1 MNNNSMT
8 LTFRIGVCAMS
19 NNKKILIITGSYGN
33 GHISVTNSI
42 VNQLNRM
49 HLPNLT
55 VIEHDLYQ
63 EAHPII
69 NSFAKKY
76 YINSYKY
83 FRKSYRFFYY
93 ANQDNTEKC
102 FYRYYGLNR
111 LINLIMKEKPD
122 LILLTFPTPVMSII
136 KKDIGVDIPVATV
149 ITDYT
154 MHKNWYTPN
163 SNRYFVATEHTKS
176 QLVQYG
182 VDPSIIDVT
191 GIPIHE
197 RFNEE
202 VDRNAWLTNNGLQPN
217 KKTLL
222 MVAGAFG
229 VVGGFNEMLATL
241 TEESDHQYVVV
252 CGNNTQLINTLKA
265 AYKDTPNVLIIG
277 FTKEMAGW
285 MASCDLMLTKPGG
298 ITISESLCK
307 SIPLVFFNPAPG
319 QEGENAKY
327 FTEKGF
333 SRITNSYEETTATVL
348 ELLSDEH
355 QLKQYKENMQKHY
368 LPESSKNICMSLMQI
383 LESTNSQSIATS
395 KAGLYA
401 RLFAK

>member
-1 MNNNSMT
+1 MILER
-8 LTFRIGVCAMS
+8 LTFRIGVCTMS

-33 GHISVTNSI
+33 GHISVTNAI

-49 HLPNLT
+49 QLPQLT
-55 VIEHDLYQ
+55 VIEHDLFQ

-69 NSFAKKY
+69 NSIAKKY

-83 FRKSYRFFYY
+83 FRNSYRYFYY
-93 ANQDNTEKC
+93 ANQDKPESC

-111 LINLIMKEKPD
+111 LINLILKEKPD

-136 KKDIGVDIPVATV
+136 KKELNIHIPVATV

-154 MHKNWYTPN
+154 MHKNWLTPN
-163 SNRYFVATEHTKS
+163 SNRYFVATEALKS
-176 QLVQYG
+176 ELVALG
-182 VDPSIIDVT
+182 VDEGIVDIT

-197 RFNEE
+197 SFNDP
-202 VDRNAWLTNNGLQPN
+202 VDRDAWLLSHGLSPDR
-217 KKTLL
+217 KTLL

-229 VVGGFNEMLATL
+229 VVGGFNEMLKDLTATC
-241 TEESDHQYVVV
+241 THQFVVV
-252 CGNNTQLINTLKA
+252 CGNNTQLLQQLQSE
-265 AYKDTPNVLIIG
+265 YKDNHNVVIIG
-277 FTKEMAGW
+277 YTQQMAQW
-285 MASCDLMLTKPGG
+285 MSCCDLMLTKPGG

-319 QEGENAKY
+319 QEGENAIY
-327 FTEKGF
+327 FTKKGF
-333 SRITNSYEETTATVL
+333 SRITQTYEETTSTVL
-348 ELLSDEH
+348 ELLSDEV
-355 QLKQYKENMQKHY
+355 LLNQYKHNMQRHY
-368 LPESSKNICMSLMQI
+368 IPDASLNISRTLLQMLDHTSSDAMI
-383 LESTNSQSIATS
+383 TS

>member
-1 MNNNSMT
+1 
-8 LTFRIGVCAMS
+8 MS

>member
-1 MNNNSMT
+1 
-8 LTFRIGVCAMS
+8 MS

-69 NSFAKKY
+69 NSIAKKY

-83 FRKSYRFFYY
+83 FRKSYRYFYY
-93 ANQDNTEKC
+93 ANQDNPKKC

-229 VVGGFNEMLATL
+229 VVGGFDEMLATL

-265 AYKDTPNVLIIG
+265 AYKDNPNVLIIG

-319 QEGENAKY
+319 QEGENAIY

-368 LPESSKNICMSLMQI
+368 LPESSKNICMSLMQL

>member
-69 NSFAKKY
+69 NSIAKKY

-83 FRKSYRFFYY
+83 FRKSYRYFYY
-93 ANQDNTEKC
+93 ANQDNPEKC

-122 LILLTFPTPVMSII
+122 LILLTFPTPAMSII
-136 KKDIGVDIPVATV
+136 KKDLGVDIPVATV

-176 QLVQYG
+176 QLIQYG

-202 VDRNAWLTNNGLQPN
+202 VERNAWLTNNGLQPN

-252 CGNNTQLINTLKA
+252 CGNNTQLIDTLKA
-265 AYKDTPNVLIIG
+265 AYKDNPNVLIIG
-277 FTKEMAGW
+277 FTKEMARW

-319 QEGENAKY
+319 QEGENAIY

-368 LPESSKNICMSLMQI
+368 LPESSKYICMSLMQL

>member
-1 MNNNSMT
+1 
-8 LTFRIGVCAMS
+8 MS

-49 HLPNLT
+49 HLSNLT

-69 NSFAKKY
+69 NSIAKKY

-83 FRKSYRFFYY
+83 FRKSYRYFYY
-93 ANQDNTEKC
+93 ANQDNPEKC
-102 FYRYYGLNR
+102 FYKYYGLNR

-136 KKDIGVDIPVATV
+136 KKDLGVDIPVATV

-163 SNRYFVATEHTKS
+163 CNRYFVATEHTKA

-182 VDPSIIDVT
+182 VDKSIIDVT

-197 RFNEE
+197 RFNNE
-202 VDRNAWLTNNGLQPN
+202 VDRNTWLTSHKLQPN

-229 VVGGFNEMLATL
+229 VVGGFNEMLDTL
-241 TEESDHQYVVV
+241 TKESDHQYVVV
-252 CGNNTQLINTLKA
+252 CGNNTQLINALEAT
-265 AYKDTPNVLIIG
+265 YKDNPNVLIIG
-277 FTKEMAGW
+277 FTKEMAEW

-319 QEGENAKY
+319 QEGENAIY

-333 SRITNSYEETTATVL
+333 SRITNTYEETTATVL
-348 ELLSDEH
+348 ELLSDER
-355 QLKQYKENMQKHY
+355 QLKQYKENMRKHY
-368 LPESSKNICMSLMQI
+368 IPESSKIICRSLMQL
-383 LESTNSQSIATS
+383 LESTNSQSITTS

>member
-1 MNNNSMT
+1 
-8 LTFRIGVCAMS
+8 MS

-69 NSFAKKY
+69 NSIAKKY

-83 FRKSYRFFYY
+83 FRKSYRYFYY
-93 ANQDNTEKC
+93 ANQDNPEKC

-122 LILLTFPTPVMSII
+122 LILLTFPTPAMSII
-136 KKDIGVDIPVATV
+136 KKDLGVDIPVATV

-176 QLVQYG
+176 QLIQYG

-202 VDRNAWLTNNGLQPN
+202 VERNAWLTNNGLQPN

-252 CGNNTQLINTLKA
+252 CGNNTQLIDTLKA
-265 AYKDTPNVLIIG
+265 AYKDNPNVLIIG
-277 FTKEMAGW
+277 FTKEMARW

-319 QEGENAKY
+319 QEGENAIY

-368 LPESSKNICMSLMQI
+368 LPESSKYICMSLMQL

>member
-1 MNNNSMT
+1 
-8 LTFRIGVCAMS
+8 MS

-33 GHISVTNSI
+33 GHISVTNAI

-49 HLPNLT
+49 QLPNLT
-55 VIEHDLYQ
+55 VIEHDLFQ

-69 NSFAKKY
+69 NSIAKKY

-83 FRKSYRFFYY
+83 FRKSYRYFYY
-93 ANQDNTEKC
+93 ANQDKPESC

-111 LINLIMKEKPD
+111 LINLILKEKPD

-136 KKDIGVDIPVATV
+136 KKELNIDIPVATV

-154 MHKNWYTPN
+154 MHKNWLTPN
-163 SNRYFVATEHTKS
+163 SNRYFVATEALKS
-176 QLVQYG
+176 ELIALG
-182 VDPSIIDVT
+182 VSSSIIDVT

-197 RFNEE
+197 RFDET
-202 VDRNAWLTNNGLQPN
+202 VDRESWLRSHGLSPH

-229 VVGGFNEMLATL
+229 VVGGFNEMLSDL
-241 TEESDHQYVVV
+241 TVAHTHQFVVI
-252 CGNNTQLINTLKA
+252 CGNNTQLKEQLKTQ
-265 AYKDTPNVLIIG
+265 YKDNKNVLIIG
-277 FTKEMAGW
+277 YTQDMAEW
-285 MASCDLMLTKPGG
+285 MSSCDLMLTKPGG

-307 SIPLVFFNPAPG
+307 SIPLVFYNPAPG
-319 QEGENAKY
+319 QEGENAIY
-327 FTEKGF
+327 FTKKGF
-333 SRITNSYEETTATVL
+333 SRITHTYEETTASVL
-348 ELLSDEH
+348 ELLSDEVV
-355 QLKQYKENMQKHY
+355 LGQYKYNMQQHY
-368 LPESSKNICMSLMQI
+368 IPDASLNISRTLLEMLEHTSSDAMM
-383 LESTNSQSIATS
+383 TS

>member
-69 NSFAKKY
+69 NSIAKKY

-83 FRKSYRFFYY
+83 FRKSYRYFYY
-93 ANQDNTEKC
+93 ANQDNPEKC

-136 KKDIGVDIPVATV
+136 KKDLGVDIPVATV

-176 QLVQYG
+176 QLIQYG

-202 VDRNAWLTNNGLQPN
+202 VERNAWLTNNGLQPN

-252 CGNNTQLINTLKA
+252 CGNNTQLIDTLKA
-265 AYKDTPNVLIIG
+265 AYKDNPNVLIIG

-319 QEGENAKY
+319 QEGENAIY

-368 LPESSKNICMSLMQI
+368 LPESSKNICMSLMQL

>member
-69 NSFAKKY
+69 NSIAKKY

>member
-1 MNNNSMT
+1 
-8 LTFRIGVCAMS
+8 MS

-69 NSFAKKY
+69 NSIAKKY

-319 QEGENAKY
+319 QESENAKY

-348 ELLSDEH
+348 ELLSNEH

>member
-1 MNNNSMT
+1 
-8 LTFRIGVCAMS
+8 MS

-33 GHISVTNSI
+33 GHISVTNAI

-49 HLPNLT
+49 QLPNLT
-55 VIEHDLYQ
+55 VIEHDLFQ

-69 NSFAKKY
+69 NSIAKKY

-83 FRKSYRFFYY
+83 FRKSYRYFYY
-93 ANQDNTEKC
+93 ANQDKPESC

-111 LINLIMKEKPD
+111 LINLILKEKPD

-136 KKDIGVDIPVATV
+136 KKELNIDIPVATV

-154 MHKNWYTPN
+154 MHKNWLTPN
-163 SNRYFVATEHTKS
+163 SDRYFVATEALKS
-176 QLVQYG
+176 ELIALG
-182 VDPSIIDVT
+182 VSPSIIDVT

-197 RFNEE
+197 RFDEV
-202 VDRNAWLTNNGLQPN
+202 VDRESWILSHGLSPD

-229 VVGGFNEMLATL
+229 VVGGFNEMLSDL
-241 TEESDHQYVVV
+241 TVEHTHQFVVV
-252 CGNNTQLINTLKA
+252 CGNNTQLMQQLKTQ
-265 AYKDTPNVLIIG
+265 YKDNQNVLIIG
-277 FTKEMAGW
+277 YTQDMAKW
-285 MASCDLMLTKPGG
+285 MSSCDLMLTKPGG

-319 QEGENAKY
+319 QEGENAIY
-327 FTEKGF
+327 FTKKGF
-333 SRITNSYEETTATVL
+333 SRITHTYEETTSTVL
-348 ELLSDEH
+348 KLLSDEVV
-355 QLKQYKENMQKHY
+355 LGQYKYNMQQHY
-368 LPESSKNICMSLMQI
+368 IPDASLNISRTLLEMLEHTSSDAMM
-383 LESTNSQSIATS
+383 TS

>member
-1 MNNNSMT
+1 
-8 LTFRIGVCAMS
+8 MS

-69 NSFAKKY
+69 NSIAKKY

-83 FRKSYRFFYY
+83 FRKSYRYFYY
-93 ANQDNTEKC
+93 ANQDNPEKC

-122 LILLTFPTPVMSII
+122 LILLTFPTPAMSII
-136 KKDIGVDIPVATV
+136 KKDLGVDIPVATV

-176 QLVQYG
+176 QLIQYG

-202 VDRNAWLTNNGLQPN
+202 VERNAWLTNNGLQPN

-252 CGNNTQLINTLKA
+252 CGNNTQLIDTLKA
-265 AYKDTPNVLIIG
+265 AYKDNPNVLIIG

-319 QEGENAKY
+319 QEGENAIY

-368 LPESSKNICMSLMQI
+368 LPESSKNICMSLMQL

>member
-69 NSFAKKY
+69 NSIAKKY

-83 FRKSYRFFYY
+83 FRKSYRYFYY
-93 ANQDNTEKC
+93 ANQDNPEKC

-122 LILLTFPTPVMSII
+122 LILLTFPTPAMSII
-136 KKDIGVDIPVATV
+136 KKDLGVDIPVATV

-176 QLVQYG
+176 QLIQYG

-202 VDRNAWLTNNGLQPN
+202 VERNAWLTNNGLQPN

-252 CGNNTQLINTLKA
+252 CGNNTQLIDTLKA
-265 AYKDTPNVLIIG
+265 AYKDNPNVLIIG

-319 QEGENAKY
+319 QEGENAIY

-368 LPESSKNICMSLMQI
+368 LPESSKNICMSLMQL

>member
-1 MNNNSMT
+1 
-8 LTFRIGVCAMS
+8 MS

-33 GHISVTNSI
+33 GHISVTNAI

-49 HLPNLT
+49 QLPNLT
-55 VIEHDLYQ
+55 VIEHDLFQ

-69 NSFAKKY
+69 NSIAKKY

-83 FRKSYRFFYY
+83 FRKSYRYFYY
-93 ANQDNTEKC
+93 ANQDKPESC

-111 LINLIMKEKPD
+111 LINLILKEKPD

-136 KKDIGVDIPVATV
+136 KKELNIDIPVATV

-154 MHKNWYTPN
+154 MHKNWLTPN
-163 SNRYFVATEHTKS
+163 SNRYFVATEALKS
-176 QLVQYG
+176 ELIALG
-182 VDPSIIDVT
+182 VSPSIIDVT

-197 RFNEE
+197 RFDEA
-202 VDRNAWLTNNGLQPN
+202 VDRESWLLSHGLSPD

-229 VVGGFNEMLATL
+229 VVSGFNEMLSDL
-241 TEESDHQYVVV
+241 TVEHTHQYVVV
-252 CGNNTQLINTLKA
+252 CGNNTQLMQQLKTQ
-265 AYKDTPNVLIIG
+265 YKDNQNVLIIG
-277 FTKEMAGW
+277 YTQDMAEW
-285 MASCDLMLTKPGG
+285 MSSCDLMLTKPGG

-319 QEGENAKY
+319 QEGENAIY
-327 FTEKGF
+327 FTKKGF
-333 SRITNSYEETTATVL
+333 SRITHTYEETTSTVL
-348 ELLSDEH
+348 KLLADEVV
-355 QLKQYKENMQKHY
+355 LGQYKYNMQQHY
-368 LPESSKNICMSLMQI
+368 IPDASLNISRTLLEMLEHTSSDAMM
-383 LESTNSQSIATS
+383 TS

>member
-1 MNNNSMT
+1 MIIER
-8 LTFRIGVCAMS
+8 LTFRIGVCTMS

-33 GHISVTNSI
+33 GHISVTNAI

-49 HLPNLT
+49 QLPNLT
-55 VIEHDLYQ
+55 VIEHDLFQ

-69 NSFAKKY
+69 NSIAKKY

-83 FRKSYRFFYY
+83 FRKSYRYFYY
-93 ANQDNTEKC
+93 ANQDKPESC

-111 LINLIMKEKPD
+111 LINLILKEKPD

-136 KKDIGVDIPVATV
+136 KKELNIDIPVATV

-154 MHKNWYTPN
+154 MHKNWLTPN
-163 SNRYFVATEHTKS
+163 SNRYFVATEALKS
-176 QLVQYG
+176 ELIALG
-182 VDPSIIDVT
+182 VSPSIIDVT

-197 RFNEE
+197 RFDEA
-202 VDRNAWLTNNGLQPN
+202 VDRESWLLSHGLSPH

-229 VVGGFNEMLATL
+229 VVGGFNEMLSDL
-241 TEESDHQYVVV
+241 TVAHTHQFVVI
-252 CGNNTQLINTLKA
+252 CGNNTQLKEQLKTQ
-265 AYKDTPNVLIIG
+265 YKDNKNVLIIG
-277 FTKEMAGW
+277 YTQDMAEW
-285 MASCDLMLTKPGG
+285 MSSCDLMLTKPGG

-307 SIPLVFFNPAPG
+307 SIPLVFYNPAPG
-319 QEGENAKY
+319 QEGENAIY
-327 FTEKGF
+327 FTKKGF
-333 SRITNSYEETTATVL
+333 SRITHTYEETTATVL
-348 ELLSDEH
+348 ELLSDEAV
-355 QLKQYKENMQKHY
+355 LGQYKYNMQQHY
-368 LPESSKNICMSLMQI
+368 IPDASLNISRTLLEMLEHTSSDAMM
-383 LESTNSQSIATS
+383 TS

>member
-1 MNNNSMT
+1 
-8 LTFRIGVCAMS
+8 MS

-33 GHISVTNSI
+33 GHISVTNAI

-49 HLPNLT
+49 QLPNLT
-55 VIEHDLYQ
+55 VIEHDLFQ

-69 NSFAKKY
+69 NSIAKKY

-83 FRKSYRFFYY
+83 FRKSYRYFYY
-93 ANQDNTEKC
+93 ANQDKPESC

-111 LINLIMKEKPD
+111 LINLILKEKPD

-136 KKDIGVDIPVATV
+136 KKELNIDIPVATV

-154 MHKNWYTPN
+154 MHKNWLTPN
-163 SNRYFVATEHTKS
+163 SNRYFVATEALKS
-176 QLVQYG
+176 ELIALG
-182 VDPSIIDVT
+182 VSPSIIDVT

-197 RFNEE
+197 RFDET
-202 VDRNAWLTNNGLQPN
+202 VDRESWLLSHGLSPH

-229 VVGGFNEMLATL
+229 VVGGFNEMLSDL
-241 TEESDHQYVVV
+241 TVAHTHQFVVI
-252 CGNNTQLINTLKA
+252 CGNNTQLKEQLKTQ
-265 AYKDTPNVLIIG
+265 YKDNQNVLIIG
-277 FTKEMAGW
+277 YTQDMAEW
-285 MASCDLMLTKPGG
+285 MSSCDLMLTKPGG

-307 SIPLVFFNPAPG
+307 SIPLVFYNPAPG
-319 QEGENAKY
+319 QEGENAIY
-327 FTEKGF
+327 FTKKGF
-333 SRITNSYEETTATVL
+333 SRITHTYEETTATVL
-348 ELLSDEH
+348 ELLSDEVV
-355 QLKQYKENMQKHY
+355 LGQYKYNMQQHY
-368 LPESSKNICMSLMQI
+368 IPDASLNISRTLLEMLEHTSSDAMM
-383 LESTNSQSIATS
+383 TS